1 MKTANNSLFH
11 EIILKLSPI
20 LDELDIEF
28 VSSDFVWSI
37 VLGMLPIEHKG
48 YEDMM
53 MENCRKD
60 SIAEKID
67 NIEIL
72 TGYAEYMINEKPD
85 FGYANLESFSQA
97 LRQLI
102 KYVSG
107 EPKAEKSLKKLKHLY
122 ISFLTLYYVESVKDG
137 RIGSASKNIKYFS
150 DKILNI
156 DDELKTKL
164 NELVS

>member
-1 MKTANNSLFH
+1 MIPTNKSLFY
-11 EIILKLSPI
+11 EIIMKLSPI
-20 LDELDIEF
+20 LDELDIQLI
-28 VSSDFVWSI
+28 SSDFVWSV

-53 MENCRKD
+53 MENSRKD
-60 SIAEKID
+60 STAEKID
-67 NIEIL
+67 NIELL
-72 TGYAEYMINEKPD
+72 TKYAEYMVTEKPD

-102 KYVSG
+102 NYVSG
-107 EPKAEKSLKKLKHLY
+107 ESKAEKSLKKLKHLY
-122 ISFLTLYYVESVKDG
+122 ISFLTLYYVESVKNG

-150 DKILNI
+150 DEILNI

-164 NELVS
+164 NDLVS